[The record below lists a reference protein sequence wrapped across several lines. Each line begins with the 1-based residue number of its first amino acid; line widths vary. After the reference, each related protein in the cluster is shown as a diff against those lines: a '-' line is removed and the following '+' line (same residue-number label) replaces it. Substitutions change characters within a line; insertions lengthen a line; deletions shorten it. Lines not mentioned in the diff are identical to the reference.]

1 MVSSN
6 ILISKINNLKEY
18 MDYLRGID
26 TYSVDDYISNPMIY
40 ASFERFL
47 HLSIECILDIGN
59 HMISDLRYRKP
70 ESNRD
75 IFEILYENKVICLDL
90 KEKLVKMAGFRNIL
104 VHGYMKLDREI
115 VYNIIKNN
123 LIDIEEFVHV
133 IADFI

>member
-59 HMISDLRYRKP
+59 HMISDIRYRKP